1 MAPDPEKITL
11 LLQAVRAGD
20 AASADKLM
28 SVVYTDL
35 RKVARRYMSSERQDH
50 TLQPTAVVNEVFL
63 RLFRPSEDGAHRA
76 TPVDW
81 QNRAHFLGV
90 AARQMRQILIDHAR
104 QKKAAKRSFGVK
116 IALDDA
122 EPGSLA
128 TQPEHDFETI
138 DQLLDLLATKDP
150 EAAKVVELKFF
161 GGLTDREAALV
172 MGISMAKL
180 RRDWE
185 FARSWL
191 RHRMGG
197 EKSLSGKKS

>member
-1 MAPDPEKITL
+1 MPDTEDVTS
-11 LLQAVRAGD
+11 LLQAIRAGD
-20 AASADKLM
+20 TASADKLIG
-28 SVVYTDL
+28 VVYADL
-35 RKVARRYMSSERQDH
+35 RKVVGRYMASERADH

-63 RLFRPSEDGAHRA
+63 RRFRPVDAAAS
-76 TPVDW
+76 VDW

-90 AARQMRQILIDHAR
+90 AAKQMRQILIDHAR
-104 QKKAAKRSFGVK
+104 QKRAAKRNFGVR
-116 IALDDA
+116 IALEDA
-122 EPGSLA
+122 DPGSLA
-128 TQPEHDFETI
+128 SNPEHEFETL

-172 MGISMAKL
+172 MGISIAKL

-191 RHRMGG
+191 RHRMGR
-197 EKSLSGKKS
+197 EKS